1 MGVVV
6 ETLTVGIPVS
16 NLESATEWY
25 RRLLPEKPE
34 SDPGP
39 GVHEFELRPG
49 LWLQLLET
57 ETQPRSESIVRI
69 GVADVEHEHARA
81 EGLGVDT
88 SGILTVPGVV
98 RHFEFRDPWGNRMG
112 FYEIIAPDGCA

>member
-1 MGVVV
+1 MSVDV
-6 ETLTVGIPVS
+6 ETLTVGIPVDD
-16 NLESATEWY
+16 LAQGVEWY

-49 LWLQLLET
+49 LWLQLLDT

-81 EGLGVDT
+81 VGLGVDV
-88 SGILTVPGVV
+88 SRILTVPGVV
-98 RHFEFRDPWGNRMG
+98 RHFEFRDPRGNRMG
-112 FYEIIAPDGCA
+112 FYEIIALNECG

>member
-1 MGVVV
+1 MTVAI

-16 NLESATEWY
+16 DLGSATEWY

-57 ETQPRSESIVRI
+57 ETQARSESIVRI

-81 EGLGVDT
+81 AGLGVET
-88 SGILTVPGVV
+88 SEILTVPGVV

-112 FYEIIAPDGCA
+112 FYEIIALDGCG